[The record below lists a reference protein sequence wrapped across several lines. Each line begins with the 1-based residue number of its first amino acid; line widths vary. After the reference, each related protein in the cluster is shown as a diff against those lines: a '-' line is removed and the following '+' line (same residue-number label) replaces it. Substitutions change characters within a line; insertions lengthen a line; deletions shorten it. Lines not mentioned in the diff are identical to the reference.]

1 MLGYWVVICICI
13 IFVNFYL
20 NVWLIVNFKK
30 KINGIGKEIWKERK
44 IKKIYVY
51 NFILCI
57 MLNIFFCIL
66 YILYIILIFLMFIF
80 FYILGSGYL
89 WGSYYDCD
97 YCKGFYLGVWCLC
110 LVWEEFD

>member
-1 MLGYWVVICICI
+1 
-13 IFVNFYL
+13 
-20 NVWLIVNFKK
+20 
-30 KINGIGKEIWKERK
+30 
-44 IKKIYVY
+44 
-51 NFILCI
+51 
-57 MLNIFFCIL
+57 
-66 YILYIILIFLMFIF
+66 MFIF